1 MPKANIN
8 GTLLHYHT
16 DGEGTPI
23 IFVHPPLINRAV
35 FRYQEVQL
43 ADRFQVVTFDIR
55 GHGFSPRS
63 EAPVTYPLIVEDIV
77 RLMDEL
83 GLEQAYLCGYSTG
96 GSIVLEAL
104 LTHPDRFRG
113 GICLGAMAA
122 VTDWNVKAQISA
134 AALLTRL
141 NMKTTAALLISK
153 ANADMRETFHNL
165 YYEAIRGDVENWR
178 QYFEASMKYNCTE
191 RLPAI
196 KAPVLLINGE
206 SDIRFKGYGHQLHR
220 LLPNSTLAYIPGA
233 KHYIPTKNS
242 AEFHDLLTKWVL
254 EQEIKA
260 AADGRAV
267 IDRELASKANDYGI
281 PIPDQAA
288 VETHMNP

>member
-1 MPKANIN
+1 MPKLHIN

-16 DGEGTPI
+16 DGAGTPI
-23 IFVHPPLINRAV
+23 LFIHPPLINRAI

-63 EAPVTYPLIVEDIV
+63 ETPITYPLIVEDTI

-83 GLEQAYLCGYSTG
+83 GLESAYLCGYSTG

-104 LTHPDRFRG
+104 LTHPERFRG
-113 GICLGAMAA
+113 GICLGAMSE
-122 VTDWNVKAQISA
+122 VSDWNVKAQISA
-134 AALLTRL
+134 AALLTKL

-153 ANADMRETFHNL
+153 ANADMRDTFHNL
-165 YYEAIRGDVENWR
+165 YYVAIRGDVENWR
-178 QYFEASMKYNCTE
+178 QYFEASKHYYCTD
-191 RLPAI
+191 RLMAI
-196 KAPVLLINGE
+196 RQPVLLIYG
-206 SDIRFKGYGHQLHR
+206 DRDWRFKGYGHQLHR
-220 LLPNSTLAYIPGA
+220 MLPNAALAFIPGA

-242 AEFHDLLTKWVL
+242 AEFHDLLTKWVM

-260 AADGRAV
+260 ASEGDGKVDWA
-267 IDRELASKANDYGI
+267 LAEKAEQYGV
-281 PIPDQAA
+281 PIPEEAA
-288 VETHMNP
+288 VEMHENP